1 MATGAPGRLPGIR
14 PVAVIDIGSNSVRVV
29 VYEGL
34 TRSHTPIFNEKA
46 LCGLGAHLATTG
58 KLDEDAVKSA
68 LTALRRFRAL
78 CDQMRVAD
86 LHVIATA
93 AAREASNGSQFVIEA
108 EAICRTPVRVLTGA
122 DEALYA
128 AYGIISGIYEPDGVA
143 GDLGGGSLEL
153 IDICDEEFGAG
164 STLPLGALRLRDLT
178 EGNHRKAEELVTEA
192 LSGSSVAAQGFGR
205 DFYAIGG
212 TFRSMA
218 KLHMAR
224 ADYPLHV
231 MHNYEIGVDDAREF
245 VQEIRRGKLRELQ
258 KQVDISD
265 IRQEL
270 LPYGAAVLEGVLD
283 VMRPKRIVVSAL
295 GVREGILYG
304 LLDKESRAADPLIAA
319 AEELAY
325 LRSRSP
331 RHARELVRWTDRLFE
346 SLGLDESE
354 NDRRIRH
361 AAVLLADIGW
371 RAHPDYRGEQSV
383 NIIANAAFV
392 GINHESRMFMALTVS
407 HRHNGVNAPGLPDRL
422 RAMVSARLQERA
434 RILGGALRVAY
445 LVTASMSGVLDD
457 TPIIKDGD
465 KLVLELPKEREA
477 LAGNRL
483 ASRLKQLAKV
493 LSLSPE
499 TRITG

>member
-1 MATGAPGRLPGIR
+1 LADGAPGRLPGIE

-34 TRSHTPIFNEKA
+34 TRSPTPVFNEKA

-58 KLDEDAVKSA
+58 RLDDDAVKSA

-93 AAREASNGSQFVIEA
+93 AAREAANGSQFVAEA
-108 EAICRTPVRVLTGA
+108 EAICRVPVRVLTGA

-128 AYGIISGIYEPDGVA
+128 AYGVISGVYEPDGIV

-153 IDICDEEFGAG
+153 IDVCDHQYGAG
-164 STLPLGALRLRDLT
+164 TTLPLGALRLRDLT

-192 LSGSSVAAQGFGR
+192 LGSSGIAAQGFGR
-205 DFYAIGG
+205 NFYAIGG

-231 MHNYEIGVDDAREF
+231 MHNYEIGVEDAREF
-245 VQEIRRGKLRELQ
+245 VQEILRGKLRELQ
-258 KQVDISD
+258 KRVDISD

-295 GVREGILYG
+295 GVREGLLYG
-304 LLDKESRAADPLIAA
+304 LLDDEARSADPLIVA

-346 SLGLDESE
+346 SLGLEESE

-371 RAHPDYRGEQSV
+371 RAHPDYRGEQSI

-392 GINHESRMFMALTVS
+392 GIDHESRMFMALTVS
-407 HRHNGVNAPGLPDRL
+407 HRHNGVNSPGLPDRL
-422 RAMVSARLQERA
+422 RSMVNSRLQERA

-445 LVTASMSGVLDD
+445 LITASMAGVLDE
-457 TPIIKDGD
+457 TPILKDAD
-465 KLVLELPKEREA
+465 KLVLELPKSREA

-483 ASRLKQLAKV
+483 ASRLKQLARV
-493 LSLSPE
+493 LSLNTE
-499 TRITG
+499 TRIIG